1 MTYDKA
7 ETFLS
12 LGGEEELGDF
22 MAHLKKYKFE
32 NKIKN
37 RVQGREVKVIKRCKM
52 DEQAIIKKQSLTWNQ
67 RIVL

>member
-22 MAHLKKYKFE
+22 MAHLKKIKLDKKTKKK
-32 NKIKN
+32 KI
-37 RVQGREVKVIKRCKM
+37 
-52 DEQAIIKKQSLTWNQ
+52 
-67 RIVL
+67 

>member
-22 MAHLKKYKFE
+22 MAHLKKNLIRQE
-32 NKIKN
+32 NQKEKN
-37 RVQGREVKVIKRCKM
+37 INLKRK
-52 DEQAIIKKQSLTWNQ
+52 
-67 RIVL
+67 